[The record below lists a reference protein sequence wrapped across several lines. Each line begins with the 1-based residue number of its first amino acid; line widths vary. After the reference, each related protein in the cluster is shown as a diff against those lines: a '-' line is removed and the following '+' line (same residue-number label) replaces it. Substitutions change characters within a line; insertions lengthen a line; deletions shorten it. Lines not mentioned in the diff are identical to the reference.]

1 MLFSV
6 KELTRVWGIAPIGV
20 VHIGAHLAEE
30 SGEYSR
36 FNWQPVTWFEAQ
48 SDLVTKLR
56 ESLNP
61 ESNQVYEATL
71 WDEDDQE
78 LEFNVTNNGQSSSL
92 LGFGKHA
99 VDYPEIVVEER
110 QIKRTIRFDSSQ
122 FKISEFDFVNL
133 DVQGVELQV
142 LKGMGERIAKAEWIY
157 TEVNKADVYIGCVQI
172 SEMDTFLGEK
182 GFKRVATRWCFGKG
196 WGDALYS
203 RNLIKLSAKA
213 RIFKCLNQV
222 TWNTYQ
228 SLIYLKILLH
238 KVILVNKSKNE

>member
-1 MLFSV
+1 M
-6 KELTRVWGIAPIGV
+6 WGIAPHGV

-30 SGEYSR
+30 GVEYSR

-56 ESLNP
+56 GLLNP
-61 ESNQVYEATL
+61 DTNQVYEATL

-92 LGFGKHA
+92 LSFGKHA
-99 VDYPEIVVEER
+99 FDYPEIVVKEK
-110 QIKRTIRFDSSQ
+110 QIKRTIRFDSCK
-122 FKISEFDFVNL
+122 FEISKFDFVNL

-142 LKGMGERIAKAEWIY
+142 LKGMGERIAEAKWIY

-203 RNLIKLSAKA
+203 QNLIKFSVKT
-213 RIFKCLNQV
+213 RIFKCLNQT
-222 TWNTYQ
+222 TWNVYQ
-228 SLIYLKILLH
+228 SLIYFKSLLQ
-238 KVILVNKSKNE
+238 KVVLVNKSKNE